1 MCDDLSPWEQ
11 DAIAALEATFEQ
23 VARRRDIEAQQS
35 LMKLEKGF
43 REAAMAIAQLYS
55 TQSRENYQAF
65 RTAACKLTDFYKE
78 SKDSINSEREKS
90 KELGRVQRDQ
100 ESVKWLRSRRRMI
113 RREEMLGKMAN
124 RSPPPCLPPPAV
136 SPMERQILTKRS
148 NFDLRNRNSPQ
159 RRSPRPGP
167 SSQPCMHR
175 CSTNCNKELSN
186 IQNTLDD
193 FTVSSPPRTEKTSR
207 KRALQLFDDAVYDYK
222 RQKINE
228 FKPYPHH
235 EPPNDEF

>member
-1 MCDDLSPWEQ
+1 MCDDLSVWEE

-23 VARRRDIEAQQS
+23 VARRRDLEAQQS
-35 LMKLEKGF
+35 LIRLEKGF
-43 REAAMAIAQLYS
+43 REAALAIAQLYS
-55 TQSRENYQAF
+55 NQSRENYQAF

-78 SKDSINSEREKS
+78 SKDSFNSVREKS

-100 ESVKWLRSRRRMI
+100 ESVKWLRTRRRMI

-124 RSPPPCLPPPAV
+124 RSPPPLLPPPGV
-136 SPMERQILTKRS
+136 PPLERQKTCLAK
-148 NFDLRNRNSPQ
+148 RNRNSPQ

-167 SSQPCMHR
+167 SSQPCIHR
-175 CSTNCNKELSN
+175 CNTNCNKELSN

-193 FTVSSPPRTEKTSR
+193 FSVSSPPRTEKVSR
-207 KRALQLFDDAVYDYK
+207 KRALQLFDDAVYEHK

-228 FKPYPHH
+228 FSAYPHH
-235 EPPNDEF
+235 EPPNDDF